1 MGMINAMGGML
12 SGRDMLTGEQLQLAP
27 LTAAQRELWHAMT
40 AGGADDVEAVLAA
53 HPGMDLNFSHEQMGF
68 TPLHMAV
75 SRHGRGDVLHMGP
88 A

>member
-27 LTAAQRELWHAMT
+27 LTAAQRELWRAMT
-40 AGGADDVEAVLAA
+40 AGGADDVQAVLAA
-53 HPGMDLNFSHEQMGF
+53 HPGMDLNFSHEEMGF

-75 SRHGRGDVLHMGP
+75 SRHDWGALLQVG
-88 A
+88 AA